1 MDEFESDMRR
11 SKQWTLV
18 KNDSTERGMRLEAL
32 GELNGKS
39 SGMVLWNNG
48 QWLFMT
54 IGDGLSEARLLADA
68 LGY

>member
-18 KNDSTERGMRLEAL
+18 NTNTTERGKRLEAL
-32 GELNGKS
+32 GVFKGKS

-54 IGDGLSEARLLADA
+54 LGNGLSEARSLADA
-68 LGY
+68 VGY